1 MSTLALNA
9 NDARARSV
17 VEQHERGIGLD
28 GGGQSRLPSRGV
40 GFFVHGATGRL
51 ARQATRTCGW
61 SAPSPLLGD
70 LRPNVHA
77 RDQPCTNRVDVLDVL
92 VRDTLPSRSRTTWC
106 TSTTIR
112 PCSSSEN
119 AWGST
124 RGSPLELPRPVLTD
138 LRATVQPSAV
148 DRVGPVDF
156 RVDARE
162 RRVEV
167 AGIEGRVG
175 RADQVVSSRHL

>member
-77 RDQPCTNRVDVLDVL
+77 RDQPCTNRVDVLDAL
-92 VRDTLPSRSRTTWC
+92 VCDHAAIEVPD
-106 TSTTIR
+106 
-112 PCSSSEN
+112 
-119 AWGST
+119 
-124 RGSPLELPRPVLTD
+124 D
-138 LRATVQPSAV
+138 LVHVNDDPALFI
-148 DRVGPVDF
+148 VGECLGL
-156 RVDARE
+156 DA
-162 RRVEV
+162 
-167 AGIEGRVG
+167 G
-175 RADQVVSSRHL
+175 VSSRTAATSTHGPARDRATFRRRPRWASRLPGGRPRAPRRGRGH